1 MSLRSMTGHGQG
13 TASAS
18 GILVSVEISSVN
30 RKQLDVSIGLPR
42 SLGALEPRVQEEVQK
57 WLSRGRVTGE
67 VNVQLSPAA
76 RREAVCVDAEL
87 AGAYLRE
94 LRSAAKRLHLTDDF
108 QGSALLSL
116 PDVVRFEQPA
126 ASSDVAW
133 PLVEKALKQALARL
147 LKMREREGK
156 ALQKDMARRLT
167 WISSVV
173 TRIRR
178 VAPAVSTRYAEKLR
192 ARLREAGFLAET
204 GDERL
209 LKEVALF
216 ADRSDV
222 TEEMTRLES
231 HIAQAHK
238 MMESS
243 EPVGRSLDFLVQE
256 MFRETNTIGSK
267 ANDGDVVKEVVE
279 LKAELERIREQVQN
293 IE

>member
-1 MSLRSMTGHGQG
+1 MSLRSMTGHGRG

-18 GILVSVEISSVN
+18 GILVSVEVSSVN

-42 SLGALEPRVQEEVQK
+42 SLSALEPRVQEEVQK

-67 VNVQLSPAA
+67 VDVQLSAAA

-87 AGAYLRE
+87 AGAYLGE
-94 LRSAAKRLHLTDDF
+94 LRRAAKKLRLDDDF
-108 QGSALLSL
+108 RGSALLSL
-116 PDVVRFEQPA
+116 PDVVRYEQPV
-126 ASSDVAW
+126 ASSDEAW
-133 PLVEKALKQALARL
+133 PLVEKALKQALERL

-156 ALQKDMARRLT
+156 ALQKDMAGRLSG
-167 WISSVV
+167 ISATVG
-173 TRIRR
+173 RIRR
-178 VAPAVSTRYAEKLR
+178 FAPMVSTRYAEKLH

-216 ADRSDV
+216 ADRSDI

-231 HIAQAHK
+231 HVAQAHK
-238 MMESS
+238 LMESS
-243 EPVGRSLDFLVQE
+243 DPVGRSLDFLVQE
-256 MFRETNTIGSK
+256 MFREANTIGSK
-267 ANDGDVVKEVVE
+267 ANDGDIVKEVVG
-279 LKAELERIREQVQN
+279 LKAEVERIREQVQN

>member
-1 MSLRSMTGHGQG
+1 MSLRSMTGHGHG
-13 TASAS
+13 TASAR

-30 RKQLDVSIGLPR
+30 RKQLDVSVGLPR

-87 AGAYLRE
+87 AGAYLAG
-94 LRSAAKRLHLTDDF
+94 LRRVAKKLKLEDDF
-108 QGSALLSL
+108 RGSALLSL
-116 PDVVRFEQPA
+116 PDVVRYEQPA
-126 ASSDVAW
+126 ASSDQAW
-133 PLVEKALKQALARL
+133 PLVEKALREALERL
-147 LKMREREGK
+147 LKMREREGRN
-156 ALQKDMARRLT
+156 LQKDIARRLDG
-167 WISSVV
+167 ISAAV
-173 TRIRR
+173 TRVRR
-178 VAPAVSTRYAEKLR
+178 FAPAVSARYAERLR

-209 LKEVALF
+209 LKEIALF
-216 ADRSDV
+216 ADRSDI

-231 HIAQAHK
+231 HVAQAHK
-238 MMESS
+238 LMESS

-256 MFRETNTIGSK
+256 MLRETNTIGSK
-267 ANDGDVVKEVVE
+267 ANDGDIVKEVVG

>member
-1 MSLRSMTGHGQG
+1 MSLRSMTGHGRG

-18 GILVSVEISSVN
+18 GILVSVEVSSVN

-42 SLGALEPRVQEEVQK
+42 SLSALEPRVQEEVQK

-67 VNVQLSPAA
+67 VDVQLSAAA

-87 AGAYLRE
+87 AGAYLGE
-94 LRSAAKRLHLTDDF
+94 LRRAAKKLRLDDDF
-108 QGSALLSL
+108 RGSALLSL
-116 PDVVRFEQPA
+116 PDVVRYEQPV
-126 ASSDVAW
+126 ASSDEAW
-133 PLVEKALKQALARL
+133 PLVEKALKQALERL

-156 ALQKDMARRLT
+156 ALQKDMAGRLSG
-167 WISSVV
+167 ISSTVG
-173 TRIRR
+173 RIRR
-178 VAPAVSTRYAEKLR
+178 FAPMVSTRYAEKLH

-216 ADRSDV
+216 ADRSDI

-231 HIAQAHK
+231 HVAQAHK
-238 MMESS
+238 LMESS
-243 EPVGRSLDFLVQE
+243 DPVGRSLDFLVQE
-256 MFRETNTIGSK
+256 MFREANTIGSK
-267 ANDGDVVKEVVE
+267 ANDGDIVKEVVG
-279 LKAELERIREQVQN
+279 LKAEVERIREQVQN

>member
-1 MSLRSMTGHGQG
+1 MTGHGRG

-18 GILVSVEISSVN
+18 GILVSVEVSSVN

-42 SLGALEPRVQEEVQK
+42 SLSALEPRVQEEVQK

-67 VNVQLSPAA
+67 VDVQLSAAA

-87 AGAYLRE
+87 AGAYLGE
-94 LRSAAKRLHLTDDF
+94 LRRAAKKLRLDDDF
-108 QGSALLSL
+108 RGSALLSL
-116 PDVVRFEQPA
+116 PDVVRYEQPV
-126 ASSDVAW
+126 ASSDEAW
-133 PLVEKALKQALARL
+133 PLVEKALKQALERL

-156 ALQKDMARRLT
+156 ALQKDMAGRLSG
-167 WISSVV
+167 ISATVA
-173 TRIRR
+173 RIRR
-178 VAPAVSTRYAEKLR
+178 FAPMVSTRYAEKLR
-192 ARLREAGFLAET
+192 ARLREAGFMAET

-231 HIAQAHK
+231 HVAQAHK
-238 MMESS
+238 LMESS

-256 MFRETNTIGSK
+256 MFREANTIGSK
-267 ANDGDVVKEVVE
+267 ANDGDMVKEVVG
-279 LKAELERIREQVQN
+279 LKAEVERIREQVQN